1 MRITLITNIELPGG
15 VVLYADTP
23 AEELFL
29 RQFGNV
35 KDRKVVVSC
44 GGNTTE
50 GVAWLT
56 VVHLSSLPEDENK

>member
-1 MRITLITNIELPGG
+1 MRITLITNMELPGG
-15 VVLYADTP
+15 FVLYADTP

-35 KDRKVVVSC
+35 KDRKVVASC
-44 GGNTTE
+44 GGNATE

-56 VVHLSSLPEDENK
+56 VTHLSSLPNEAHK